1 MSLNM
6 NQFKQNQIVG
16 QVDLQTNP
24 NPAIYTERIDP
35 DSSGAD
41 IVSGTG
47 VKLVDGGAN
56 DPGGAPLIDERTAD
70 SDAIEGVIV
79 QSTQQGKFQPEDVV
93 EVAGKG
99 AVVVMEASAAIL
111 RGADVALVLATAGQV
126 VTATTETVLGTC
138 LDKASASGDLVR
150 VRIGG

>member
-6 NQFKQNQIVG
+6 NQFSQNKIVG
-16 QVDLQTNP
+16 QIDLQTNP
-24 NPAIYTERIDP
+24 NPAIYSERIDP
-35 DSSGAD
+35 DSAGAD

-56 DPGGAPLIDERTAD
+56 DPGGVPLIDERALDT
-70 SDAIEGVIV
+70 DAIEGVIV
-79 QSTQQGKFQPEDVV
+79 QSTQQGKFQPEDIV

-99 AVVVMEASAAIL
+99 AVVIMEASAAVL
-111 RGADVALVLATAGQV
+111 RGASVALVLATPGQV
-126 VTATTETVLGTC
+126 VTRTTETILGVS
-138 LDKASASGDLVR
+138 LDKATALGDLIR